1 MKSSNQNIW
10 GALYLVAALL
20 LSASCSE
27 YNPDMSEGNLTKEE
41 YEKVMEFTKNFKL
54 RYGEIAP
61 DNDWGF
67 GELEVK
73 GSRGV
78 KGTRLYAD
86 TNINQ
91 WVVYEKKNDGQ
102 GDYVWNFYAKDGMTI
117 PGFPSNVN
125 GYYYTTEGIFQ
136 SKDELLAY
144 MQKNKIYEIHP
155 IGDVTDEEIIYVSNW
170 FRTHRNPQSL
180 EVNLTNFYI
189 QSISSDHDRVSYPNG
204 AFKTLEN
211 QKLHYSLDQL
221 GAIQET
227 GNVVHCNNFNAGNT
241 DSIPEVL
248 PSDTLELYNDLPS
261 TNGYTGIQGMDFCKF
276 RTIQCMKTGQWDWD
290 KSRVVSFQCLSSENI
305 DPYRINK
312 NYKLVHLEFIG
323 PKSRLK
329 YSGDYL
335 AFDYSFN
342 KDGKVLEPDGY
353 YSNWIVKISPAYPT
367 PTPDPE
373 YKTETKRV
381 MCEDLGNTYDFDFND
396 LVFDVYYTYKDKK
409 NITAH
414 ITLQAV
420 GGTLPIYIG
429 KDTADPTKELHYRML
444 GQASSSPINVAASN
458 GVTHSPVSF
467 TISVKTTNPNDID
480 IIVRNPDAKGAI
492 TDIILPKSG
501 ESNLAPQKICMP
513 VGTRW
518 LKENQQIEWG
528 YTKFKDWVNN
538 GRNTEYDV
546 WTIGIQ
552 EDYLYK

>member
-78 KGTRLYAD
+78 KGTRLYAEPD
-86 TNINQ
+86 MNG
-91 WVVYEKKNDGQ
+91 WFSDGS
-102 GDYVWNFYAKDGMTI
+102 TI
-117 PGFPSNVN
+117 PGLPSPIDDKYHYVSNSGNFVT
-125 GYYYTTEGIFQ
+125 YDTEQGRVDQ
-136 SKDELLAY
+136 H
-144 MQKNKIYEIHP
+144 NP
-155 IGDVTDEEIIYVSNW
+155 IGDVTDEEIVYVSHW
-170 FRTHRNPQSL
+170 FRTHYMPKSK
-180 EVNLTNFYI
+180 EVNLTDFYI
-189 QSISSDHDRVSYPNG
+189 QNISQDCDRISYPSG
-204 AFKTLEN
+204 RKKTLQNEN
-211 QKLHYSLDQL
+211 LEYKMDQL
-221 GAIQET
+221 MAVQSS
-227 GNVVHCNNFNAGNT
+227 NNAVHCKNFNADN
-241 DSIPEVL
+241 SNRIPETL
-248 PSDTLELYNDLPS
+248 PEYTANDSVILFNTI
-261 TNGYTGIQGMDFCKF
+261 TNPLGWGNLDYCKY
-276 RTIQCMKTGQWDWD
+276 RTIMRMKDGTWQQD
-290 KSRVVSFQCLSSENI
+290 RTPVTSFYAHASDGNNTI
-305 DPYRINK
+305 DDYV
-312 NYKLVHLEFIG
+312 LVHIEFIG
-323 PKSRLK
+323 PKSGKK

-335 AFDYSFN
+335 GFDYSIHKAN
-342 KDGKVLEPDGY
+342 GSANMDRDGY
-353 YSNWIVKISPAYPT
+353 YSNWIVKISPAYP
-367 PTPDPE
+367 DPE
-373 YKTETKRV
+373 YTTETKRV

-396 LVFDVYYTYKDKK
+396 LVFDVCYTYKDKT

-429 KDTADPTKELHYRML
+429 NTNTTELHRAML
-444 GQASSSPINVAASN
+444 GYESYVPINVAASN
-458 GVTHSPVSF
+458 GATHAPVSF
-467 TISVKTTNPNDID
+467 TISAKTTNPNDID

-538 GRNTEYDV
+538 GRNTNYDV
-546 WTIGIQ
+546 WTTGIK

>member
-78 KGTRLYAD
+78 KGTRGVL
-86 TNINQ
+86 TNKNQ
-91 WVVYEKKNDGQ
+91 WFDKTTGKSTDGA
-102 GDYVWNFYAKDGMTI
+102 VI
-117 PGFPSNVN
+117 PGMPSAIDGRYILKNSGGGQEVQMYDN
-125 GYYYTTEGIFQ
+125 YTSYDVSNQIP
-136 SKDELLAY
+136 A
-144 MQKNKIYEIHP
+144 
-155 IGDVTDEEIIYVSNW
+155 GDVTDEEIIYVSEW
-170 FRTHRNPQSL
+170 FRTHPKPTSQA
-180 EVNLTNFYI
+180 VNLSDFYV
-189 QSISSDHDRVSYPNG
+189 QSVSWDYDRQTYPNG
-204 AFKTLEN
+204 KEVTHVTWLDGN
-211 QKLHYSLDQL
+211 NVQQSRKLDYRMDHLLCVSYSNSD
-221 GAIQET
+221 
-227 GNVVHCNNFNAGNT
+227 GNHINNMNNGNT
-241 DSIPEVL
+241 NKADVNNDISKIDSTECGQLFKYRTMERYKCDKGKGEPNVTSFKAHN
-248 PSDTLELYNDLPS
+248 SDDSRYL
-261 TNGYTGIQGMDFCKF
+261 TNY
-276 RTIQCMKTGQWDWD
+276 
-290 KSRVVSFQCLSSENI
+290 V
-305 DPYRINK
+305 
-312 NYKLVHLEFIG
+312 LVHLDFTG
-323 PKSRLK
+323 PKSGK
-329 YSGDYL
+329 HYSGDYL
-335 AFDYSFN
+335 AFDYSFD
-342 KDGKVLEPDGY
+342 KDGHVLKPDGY
-353 YSNWIVKISPAYPT
+353 YSNWIFKISPAYP
-367 PTPDPE
+367 DPE
-373 YKTETKRV
+373 YTTETKRV

-396 LVFDVYYTYKDKK
+396 LVFDVYYTYKDKT

-420 GGTLPIYIG
+420 GGTLPIYLG
-429 KDTADPTKELHYRML
+429 TDTADPTKELHYRML

-458 GVTHSPVSF
+458 GATHAPVSF
-467 TISVKTTNPNDID
+467 TISAKTTNPNDID

-513 VGTRW
+513 FGTRW

-528 YTKFKDWVNN
+528 YTKFQDWVNN

-546 WTIGIQ
+546 WTTGIQ
-552 EDYLYK
+552 EDFLYK